1 MHNDTRYQPNDHLEY
16 IHHIAIGMAMYFC
29 ISVRLVWKIF
39 FVSSYLV
46 YVFCNEHIFA
56 WAIGNTLVGY
66 CVNIPQYC
74 FNILTQ
80 SSSFI
85 DIQYFVILTTD
96 IWCTKS
102 FHNIWFFLS
111 RRGIFYDLSHILC
124 LMKMFAIYKCLFLS
138 PPERNNV
145 LFRHEFPCRPVTWY
159 WAQIMFVYI
168 NGILLPKWNIVATG
182 TPCENFTLSYIMA
195 YTLCGSAE

>member
-102 FHNIWFFLS
+102 FQNIWFYLS
-111 RRGIFYDLSHILC
+111 RRGFFYDLSHICVLW
-124 LMKMFAIYKCLFLS
+124 KCLQYMNVYFCRHQKETMFYFGMNSHVDPS
-138 PPERNNV
+138 P
-145 LFRHEFPCRPVTWY
+145 
-159 WAQIMFVYI
+159 
-168 NGILLPKWNIVATG
+168 GIEHK
-182 TPCENFTLSYIMA
+182 
-195 YTLCGSAE
+195 